1 MWNISLKVKTP
12 IHQYQDPNKVKT
24 HLILYFDEATYVVVI
39 SFVSWAFNLSRQQ
52 TFRLYQRKKIIEQNF
67 KIIDVFGRI
76 LFLFVEHNGL
86 LGPPSDTQ
94 YTLYPLSK
102 GGGGGGRVFFPKYHQ
117 HKTSKIL

>member
-1 MWNISLKVKTP
+1 MWNVSLKVKTP

-52 TFRLYQRKKIIEQNF
+52 TWYVLLYQRKKIIEQNF

-76 LFLFVEHNGL
+76 L
-86 LGPPSDTQ
+86 
-94 YTLYPLSK
+94 K
-102 GGGGGGRVFFPKYHQ
+102 
-117 HKTSKIL
+117 

>member
-1 MWNISLKVKTP
+1 MWNVSLKVKTP

-39 SFVSWAFNLSRQQ
+39 SFVSWAFNLSRQK

-67 KIIDVFGRI
+67 KILEVFG
-76 LFLFVEHNGL
+76 HNGL

-102 GGGGGGRVFFPKYHQ
+102 GGGGGVSSSQNSISMKLIKFYI
-117 HKTSKIL
+117 SN